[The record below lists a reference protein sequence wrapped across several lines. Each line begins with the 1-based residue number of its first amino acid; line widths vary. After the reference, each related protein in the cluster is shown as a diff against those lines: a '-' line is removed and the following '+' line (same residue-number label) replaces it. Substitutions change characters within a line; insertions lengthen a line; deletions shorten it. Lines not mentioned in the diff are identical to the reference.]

1 MNVHVCRCRYEG
13 GPWWRARRKRCT
25 HICVCMHMK
34 MYELRREGE
43 MQTMCIH
50 IHMCICTRY
59 AYIYMR
65 GALVEGET
73 QTMRVCVTDLGREI
87 VYLGLYAALST

>member
-1 MNVHVCRCRYEG
+1 
-13 GPWWRARRKRCT
+13 
-25 HICVCMHMK
+25 
-34 MYELRREGE
+34 